1 MPLPKGNGVQNPLN
15 VIMPIKSWLRFE
27 ELDAVIHLK
36 LQGMADSADEIG
48 TLHFARF
55 VDFKDHNQLG
65 FFTEYDGK
73 FTDYMNDFLKYLGP
87 VFNTLNESVVD
98 PSPSP
103 VEKNVDAWLQW
114 AVDHSVE
121 GIGFYSAYPTLTVQ
135 DIKARTGTGKG
146 GTGKGLKQSPLALPF
161 IAKSPNHLAAMTQV
175 LSEAVPGFYQAADA
189 IGTVHFA
196 RFLPLGTKGL
206 VLVAD
211 HDGTLDKLA
220 QDLSAKLGPV
230 FDQVF
235 ENVVDAPPTP
245 VQKNVPA
252 FVKWAND
259 HNLKSW
265 GFYSS
270 VPTLTVQDIRA
281 KAMKAA

>member
-15 VIMPIKSWLRFE
+15 EIMPIKSWLKLK
-27 ELDAVIHLK
+27 ELDAIVHLK
-36 LQGMADSADEIG
+36 IQEMADSADEIG

-55 VDFKDHNQLG
+55 VDFKDHDQVG
-65 FFTEYDGK
+65 FFTAYDGK

-87 VFNTLNESVVD
+87 VFNTLNEMLVD

-103 VEKNVDAWLQW
+103 VEKNVEAWLQSTN
-114 AVDHSVE
+114 DHQVE

-135 DIKARTGTGKG
+135 DIKARTGGGKG
-146 GTGKGLKQSPLALPF
+146 AIKGLKQSPLTLPF
-161 IAKSPNHLAAMTQV
+161 IAKSPNHLAAMIQV
-175 LSEAVPGFYQAADA
+175 LSGSVPGFYQAADA

-196 RFLPLGTKGL
+196 RFLPLGTKGV
-206 VLVAD
+206 VLVAE

-259 HNLKSW
+259 HNLKPW
-265 GFYSS
+265 VFYSAT
-270 VPTLTVQDIRA
+270 PTLTVQDIRA
-281 KAMKAA
+281 KAIKAA

>member
-1 MPLPKGNGVQNPLN
+1 MPLPRGNGVQNPLN
-15 VIMPIKSWLRFE
+15 VIMPIKSWLKFK

-36 LQGMADSADEIG
+36 LKEMADSADEIG

-55 VDFKDHNQLG
+55 VDLKEHDQLG
-65 FFTEYDGK
+65 FFTAYDGK

-87 VFNTLNESVVD
+87 VFNTLQEMVIN
-98 PSPSP
+98 PSPLP
-103 VEKNVDAWLQW
+103 VEKNVDAWLQ
-114 AVDHSVE
+114 ATVDQSVE

-135 DIKARTGTGKG
+135 DIKATTGVNKG
-146 GTGKGLKQSPLALPF
+146 GTGKGLKQSPLTLPF
-161 IAKSPNHLAAMTQV
+161 IAKSPNHLAAMIQV

-189 IGTVHFA
+189 IGTIHFA
-196 RFLPLGTKGL
+196 RFLPLGTKGV
-206 VLVAD
+206 VLVAE

-220 QDLSAKLGPV
+220 LDLSAKLGQV

-245 VQKNVPA
+245 VQNNVPA

-259 HNLKSW
+259 RNLKSW
-265 GFYSS
+265 GFYSAT
-270 VPTLTVQDIRA
+270 PNLTVQDIRA
-281 KAMKAA
+281 KAKVAA

>member
-1 MPLPKGNGVQNPLN
+1 MPLPTGNGVQNPLN
-15 VIMPIKSWLRFE
+15 QFLPIKSWLKLK
-27 ELDAVIHLK
+27 ELDAVVHLK
-36 LQGMADSADEIG
+36 LQEMADSADEIG

-65 FFTEYDGK
+65 FFTEYDGE
-73 FTDYMNDFLKYLGP
+73 FTAYMNDFLKYLGP
-87 VFNTLNESVVD
+87 VFNTMNESVVD

-103 VEKNVDAWLQW
+103 VEKNVDAWFKRTI
-114 AVDHSVE
+114 DHQVE

-135 DIKARTGTGKG
+135 DIKARTGAGKG
-146 GTGKGLKQSPLALPF
+146 GTKGLKQSPLTLPF
-161 IAKSPNHLAAMTQV
+161 IAKSPTHLAAMIQV
-175 LSEAVPGFYQAADA
+175 LSESVPVFYQAADA

-196 RFLPLGTKGL
+196 RYLPLGTKGL

-211 HDGTLDKLA
+211 HDGTLDKFA

-252 FVKWAND
+252 FVKWANE
-259 HNLKSW
+259 HNMKPWS
-265 GFYSS
+265 FYSGY
-270 VPTLTVQDIRA
+270 PTLTVQDIRA
-281 KAMKAA
+281 KATKAA

>member
-15 VIMPIKSWLRFE
+15 LIMPVKSWLKFK

-36 LQGMADSADEIG
+36 TQEMTDSADEIG

-55 VDFKDHNQLG
+55 VDFKDHNQIG
-65 FFTEYDGK
+65 FFTAYDGD
-73 FTDYMNDFLKYLGP
+73 FQAYMNDFLKYLGP
-87 VFNTLNESVVD
+87 VFNAMMESVVN
-98 PSPSP
+98 PSPTP

-114 AVDHSVE
+114 TADNSSE

-135 DIKARTGTGKG
+135 DIKARTGGGKG
-146 GTGKGLKQSPLALPF
+146 GTKGLKQSPLTLPF
-161 IAKSPNHLAAMTQV
+161 IAKSPNHLAAMIQV

-206 VLVAD
+206 VLVAE

-235 ENVVDAPPTP
+235 ENVVDAPSTP

-259 HNLKSW
+259 HNMKPW
-265 GFYSS
+265 TFYSAC
-270 VPTLTVQDIRA
+270 PTLSVQDIRA
-281 KAMKAA
+281 KAMKVA